1 MLRFFVT
8 IIEKF
13 CHAQPERKGDADNP
27 SVTGRAIDAISIPTS
42 NREPKMRRLSVSGA
56 GNEMRG
62 LRAALSNRELNLL
75 ERKLSHCKQTN
86 ATGSNRELSTI
97 CKPAIVNRKALENSE
112 FSSKNQ
118 PYESPLN
125 DGHKSPLLPCMARG
139 IFAKDPACP
148 SVFLPGSNQNVECD
162 VTSRKQ
168 SPEKFL
174 PGATTTLSR
183 YTELRYF
190 HAGKPSRIP
199 PPRAKMI
206 EHSLLLSPRNFI
218 GLQDR
223 DCRSVRLTVSAQI

>member
-1 MLRFFVT
+1 VLRFFVT

-13 CHAQPERKGDADNP
+13 CDPQPERKGDAGNP
-27 SVTGRAIDAISIPTS
+27 CAPERAIDTVTIPIS

-62 LRAALSNRELNLL
+62 LCAALSNRELNLL
-75 ERKLSHCKQTN
+75 ERKLSHCKQTK
-86 ATGSNRELSTI
+86 AAGSNRELSTVRN
-97 CKPAIVNRKALENSE
+97 PAIVIQKAPENSE

-162 VTSRKQ
+162 VSSRKQ
-168 SPEKFL
+168 SPGKFL
-174 PGATTTLSR
+174 PGATTTLSCH
-183 YTELRYF
+183 TKLRYF
-190 HAGKPSRIP
+190 DAGKPSRIP
-199 PPRAKMI
+199 PPRAKMA

-223 DCRSVRLTVSAQI
+223 DCRSVRLTVPAQI